1 MQSLIHRILG
11 WNDEVESCD
20 QSEDNKSIHSPS
32 NSSSSDYETSNDFY
46 WTASDGESDASTATI
61 GRSMTLE
68 PMIPDILIDNLLQ
81 ETLEDTSETA
91 NPHPSLSIKTEIA
104 REAIYIYEIMKEGAI
119 DDIWNS
125 KSCLLTRMLI
135 HDNAAPPSGRLCWRC
150 YVSYDPEGVETGDVV
165 VLFMPDRDFVKM
177 IEQGEVVFDQ
187 PTDPKPI
194 SVLSRAVDP
203 DFNGPEQRL
212 DGRVLAWKVFGLGN
226 WDWMDR
232 QGRPIDLG
240 DLEVVPNIIHLL
252 K

>member
-1 MQSLIHRILG
+1 MQNLIHRILG
-11 WNDEVESCD
+11 WNNEVESCD
-20 QSEDNKSIHSPS
+20 QNEDNKSIHSPS
-32 NSSSSDYETSNDFY
+32 NSSSSDDETSNDSY
-46 WTASDGESDASTATI
+46 GTASDGESDASTATI

-68 PMIPDILIDNLLQ
+68 PIIPDISIDSAL
-81 ETLEDTSETA
+81 EKTLEDAGETA

-119 DDIWNS
+119 DDTWNS
-125 KSCLLTRMLI
+125 KSCLLTRAII
-135 HDNAAPPSGRLCWRC
+135 HDEAAPPSGRLCWRC
-150 YVSYDPEGVETGDVV
+150 DVSYDPEDVEAGDVV

-194 SVLSRAVDP
+194 SVLSRAIDP
-203 DFNGPEQRL
+203 DSNGPEQRL
-212 DGRVLAWKVFGLGN
+212 AGRVLAWKVFGSGDC
-226 WDWMDR
+226 DWMDR
-232 QGRPIDLG
+232 QGRPIDPG